1 MYDNTHEN
9 MYKEI
14 CESSNILNSLNK
26 TYQLCKTHKVGCSK
40 RQIKRWADAGIIV
53 AIRDGHKY
61 LINWQSLYDYIHG
74 SKITEDQHKTSRA
87 KKQLSD
93 LAGSAASSVSRRNTQ
108 IEINRKKKK

>member
-40 RQIKRWADAGIIV
+40 RQIKRCADDGKIA
-53 AIRDGHKY
+53 AIKNGHKY
-61 LINWQSLYDYIHG
+61 LINWLSLVDYINR
-74 SKITEDQHKTSRA
+74 STLTPDQRKPTRTQ
-87 KKQLSD
+87 KQLSD
-93 LAGSAASSVSRRNTQ
+93 LAGKAGNSVSRRNAQ
-108 IEINRKKKK
+108 IDINKKKKK